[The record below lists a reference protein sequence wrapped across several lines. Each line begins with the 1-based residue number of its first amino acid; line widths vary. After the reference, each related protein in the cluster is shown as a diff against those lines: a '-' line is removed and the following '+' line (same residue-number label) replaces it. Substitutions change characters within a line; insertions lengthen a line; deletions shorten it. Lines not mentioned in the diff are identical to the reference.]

1 MFPTSNSI
9 FKKNKVPK
17 SVRLDDAD
25 FNKRLIQLEKALR
38 DTHEIEVIP
47 NGWKC
52 SPKKE
57 GIPGYIVTKETVVFV
72 MKNLGIM

>member
-9 FKKNKVPK
+9 LKRIKFLSLFV
-17 SVRLDDAD
+17 LDDAD

-57 GIPGYIVTKETVVFV
+57 GTPGYIVTKETVVFV